1 MVDIHGQFLPKD
13 FFTFFIFDSESRN
26 LGIFEFFFFDF
37 SNFEKSIFRF
47 SKWFEYEPVQTGL
60 FDLRSVELWS
70 LAYIYIYGFQ
80 IQQLEK
86 LSRTQGAYGMTI
98 FTLMGV

>member
-1 MVDIHGQFLPKD
+1 VNYEAWHNL
-13 FFTFFIFDSESRN
+13 FTN
-26 LGIFEFFFFDF
+26 
-37 SNFEKSIFRF
+37 
-47 SKWFEYEPVQTGL
+47 
-60 FDLRSVELWS
+60 
-70 LAYIYIYGFQ
+70 GFQ